1 MAVSVM
7 DDQNERKNGAD
18 RNYRS
23 DMHRRQ
29 RRKNI
34 ALALA
39 LAALMLLF
47 YIVAIV
53 RISGS

>member
-7 DDQNERKNGAD
+7 DERDERKDDAHG
-18 RNYRS
+18 NYRS

-34 ALALA
+34 ALALV

-53 RISGS
+53 RMGGS